1 MADRA
6 NISSVDALR
15 AFKASLIVY
24 VSKARPTLEEVSA
37 EAMRTR
43 LWLENDQRTHWEG
56 QIRRRRKKL
65 EEAQEALFSAKLSN
79 LQDVTVAEQFAFRR
93 AKGAVDEA
101 EEKLKRVKHW
111 SREFESRA
119 EPLTKQLGKLHTVLS
134 NDLLQAI
141 AYLTEAANTL
151 DAYSEQGPSPTA
163 ANPTPPE
170 DGIN

>member
-1 MADRA
+1 
-6 NISSVDALR
+6 
-15 AFKASLIVY
+15 
-24 VSKARPTLEEVSA
+24 
-37 EAMRTR
+37 
-43 LWLENDQRTHWEG
+43 
-56 QIRRRRKKL
+56 
-65 EEAQEALFSAKLSN
+65 
-79 LQDVTVAEQFAFRR
+79 
-93 AKGAVDEA
+93 VDEA

-151 DAYSEQGPSPTA
+151 DAYAERGPSSAP

-170 DGIN
+170 DGIK